1 MSGSHIRGAE
11 GSRHVERHRR
21 DEQAVRLHRRPRG
34 QTGDP
39 GGAGRRGVRVHGT
52 GGPQRRRGGRGRLRH
67 GHRGPRHPGHGQAV
81 DRRAAHGHRQAH
93 PPPGADPLPRGAH
106 ARRERLRG
114 RLGHRARQHAQ
125 ADRRA
130 RAAGLRV
137 GGRPLPAPVP
147 RRRLGPRADLADGH
161 LQRRADRV
169 ARAPQGGA
177 ALPRPR
183 PHRGRYRDL
192 AARRARAVRRRSRR
206 SPGRSLHGRRVRG
219 RLGRADPG
227 AGGRPRRRRAGRRA
241 RPDRPRRGRGAGG
254 RPDPRLPRDH
264 PPHRDRGRP
273 PRGHPQGGVRPRL
286 RRAGAALRR
295 LADLRPLHAV
305 QRAADLGRGERH
317 ATQDL
322 DRGARPRGVEGAPG
336 LTGQSAPVAIVAAGT
351 DGMTAALWLA
361 GHGLASVV
369 LEAEERLLGQGSRSI
384 CVQKD
389 VLDIFDRLGCGRAM
403 ADRGVSWTL
412 GRTYYRDV
420 ELFQIRFPEVGRD
433 AFPPFVNLPQAAME
447 EYLLERVRQE
457 PLIELRWSHR
467 VERVSQD
474 AGGVRLAAATPAGP
488 VEVRAPYAIACDGAR
503 SAMRKLLGVDFPG
516 HSFEDRFLIADVR
529 AKLPFPNE
537 RRFFFGPS
545 FNPGRQVLVHPQPD
559 DVWRIDWQIPAYVDI
574 EEERASGRLDRRI
587 RAVVGDAGYEIVWLS
602 TYRFHQRVAAAFRV
616 GRTFLAGDAAHLM
629 SPFGARG
636 LNSGVADAEN
646 LAWKLWLVLAGLA
659 PAGLLDTY
667 DTERRAAARENVA
680 ITDATMRF
688 MVPPTWLHRLA
699 RAAVLRGSL
708 RVPALRRRVNSGK
721 LSAPFVYAGSPLVVP
736 DPAAGPGDV
745 LRPGAIALD
754 LPAGPADAAAS
765 AARAAERVPRP
776 PLDRYVVVGKDEPPP
791 TPAEG
796 VHALVDSEGVLAAT
810 YGARP
815 GSLYLVRPDGHLAA
829 RGRGTGGADLADLVD
844 LAAGAPTTPPR

>member
-161 LQRRADRV
+161 LQRRDDRV

-433 AFPPFVNLPQAAME
+433 AFPPFVNLP
-447 EYLLERVRQE
+447 
-457 PLIELRWSHR
+457 
-467 VERVSQD
+467 QD